1 MTTDKQMTKVALR
14 GPHGDVE
21 TLWAEVV
28 GDNRYCLA
36 NTPWYAYNISWR
48 DIVEA
53 LPDADGQLQFTR
65 VLEKGGHRTVR
76 IRSQDPF
83 TSEWLEKIP
92 ALGACRASD
101 QPGQNALANKGDF
114 HSSGGLVWSLLI
126 DGFPM
131 RTGRS
136 NSPRALVSNLFWL
149 ATMPDRRRHVTQG
162 RV

>member
-1 MTTDKQMTKVALR
+1 MTKVALR

-92 ALGACRASD
+92 ALGASYEGADRCYIGIDIPPEVELGVITS
-101 QPGQNALANKGDF
+101 F
-114 HSSGGLVWSLLI
+114 LI
-126 DGFPM
+126 AEKVEWEHADPSYAKLYGEEP
-131 RTGRS
+131 
-136 NSPRALVSNLFWL
+136 
-149 ATMPDRRRHVTQG
+149 AT
-162 RV
+162 